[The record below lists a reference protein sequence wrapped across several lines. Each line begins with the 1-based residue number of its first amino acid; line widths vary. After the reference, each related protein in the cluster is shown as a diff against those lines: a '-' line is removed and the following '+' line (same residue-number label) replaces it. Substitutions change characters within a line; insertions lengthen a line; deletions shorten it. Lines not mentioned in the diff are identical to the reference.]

1 MNLKHIGVECKLIKT
16 SEFLQIYINSKV
28 EASLVYRS
36 LLKAAG
42 DITQRFANIRS
53 CEFHTIFSQQVR

>member
-36 LLKAAG
+36 LFKTAG
-42 DITQRFANIRS
+42 DIA
-53 CEFHTIFSQQVR
+53 